1 LGITTTTGAVAP
13 PTVMGGPGSKS
24 LKSFDVDRRAG
35 SQPSDWIDLPTS
47 DRFWATER
55 DGDVV
60 LTTTGDGT
68 FAKE

>member
-1 LGITTTTGAVAP
+1 
-13 PTVMGGPGSKS
+13 MGGPGSKS
-24 LKSFDVDRRAG
+24 LKSFDGDRRAG